1 MFCIVEPE
9 LAPVKVPAY
18 VKTGEIVHLVHNNAH
33 YGYKLIHTEADSIVL
48 LGAEGTSGVIQTTDE
63 SDDEWLYKGL
73 PCKVHHTTNE
83 LKLQYHRSTMKPNG
97 NVNYRPLV
105 QGDEVELFNKSQ
117 GISSDYIVRY
127 QDEYNLVLT
136 NKPDDF
142 SFNGPITLIVFSD
155 GTFDYCSTD
164 SDQYQIIRQNVQYI
178 QHDQYQEILGRQ
190 VGTRYDIRI
199 DIVSQHGT
207 MTDTLYSGLS
217 KAEAEWELAR
227 LTSSPMYQSVIRTS
241 SVPADA
247 YITGSN
253 EPLKHYI

>member
-1 MFCIVEPE
+1 MFCIVETE
-9 LAPVKVPAY
+9 LAPVKVPTY

-33 YGYKLIHTEADSIVL
+33 YGYKLIHAEADSMVL
-48 LGAEGTSGVIQTTDE
+48 LGVEGTSGVIQTTDE
-63 SDDEWLYKGL
+63 SDDEWLYKGS
-73 PCKVHHTTNE
+73 PCKVHYTINE
-83 LKLQYHRSTMKPNG
+83 LKLQYHLDAMKPNG

-127 QDEYNLVLT
+127 QDEHNLVLT

-178 QHDQYQEILGRQ
+178 QHDQYQEFLGRQ

-199 DIVSQHGT
+199 EIETSQGT
-207 MTDTLYSGLS
+207 MTCTLYSGLS

-227 LTSSPMYQSVIRTS
+227 LVASPMYRTAYDTISIS
-241 SVPADA
+241 SDA
-247 YITGSN
+247 YIVPST
-253 EPLKHYI
+253 ETLKY